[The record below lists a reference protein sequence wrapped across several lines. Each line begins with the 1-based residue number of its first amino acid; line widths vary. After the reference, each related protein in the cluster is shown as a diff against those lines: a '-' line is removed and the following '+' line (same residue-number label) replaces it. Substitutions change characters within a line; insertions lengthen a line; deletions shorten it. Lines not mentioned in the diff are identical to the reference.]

1 MMSDLE
7 ASNLDLNNDDM
18 PFSTTVTP
26 ATDDGDETFVS
37 ESMIKLSAT
46 VEQVMAEANR
56 LEMRYCILM
65 MRLLFTN
72 LKQSEPN
79 MYLKLADTVDII
91 MHIII
96 KDIMAYC

>member
-1 MMSDLE
+1 MLLNFNIVVKCVLHFHRSVVATTSASNQMMSDLE

-56 LEMRYCILM
+56 LEMR
-65 MRLLFTN
+65 
-72 LKQSEPN
+72 
-79 MYLKLADTVDII
+79 
-91 MHIII
+91 
-96 KDIMAYC
+96 